1 MTRREQWRP
10 VLDAEVKRWSAMSL
24 EELISALLEDQ
35 IYEVEF
41 ESRKYQIEVQL
52 LEKTPG
58 YVHVSVTVDDGSLP
72 ASLVPLTS
80 DFIVQRE
87 G

>member
-10 VLDAEVKRWSAMSL
+10 VLEAEVKRWSAMSR
-24 EELISALLEDQ
+24 EELISALVEDQ
-35 IYEVEF
+35 NYEVEF
-41 ESRKYQIEVQL
+41 ESRRYQIEVQL

-58 YVHVSVTVDDGSLP
+58 YVHVLVAVDDVSLP
-72 ASLVPLTS
+72 ASLAPLTS
-80 DFIVQRE
+80 DFIVQRV